1 MSLWGKLLI
10 VFNGLA
16 AVVFLFLASA
26 DWGLRQNWAYSAFKH
41 ELAIQGLPLEAD
53 DPWYA
58 PQAIHAAD
66 VGPETAAD
74 LFKDAGDKPVQTQQ
88 AEVVQKR
95 QELVEHLKALP
106 DAKRR
111 EELKH
116 LLWNLART
124 LDERDAIA
132 KRCKADSGVKTDAI
146 LADLEKKF
154 DEAEK
159 PLVATDTPEQLQ
171 RDTAEKRASI
181 AHLLY
186 NLADDL
192 AWHTRVQIVIG
203 LNAYQREADR
213 QAADLEVMVQRVNQ
227 AIDDDRLAFQL
238 EYFQLIQRRTQVLAN
253 QVQILDLNLAT
264 YQDLNKKHQGFVAA
278 RQNDK
283 KQLTEDLA
291 KAREDIKV
299 ELEKQGELEKQKF
312 KSDQDLAT
320 KFDENVELEKKI
332 RKLELGR

>member
-1 MSLWGKLLI
+1 MSLLGKLLI

-26 DWGLRQNWAYSAFKH
+26 DWGLRQNWAYAAFRH
-41 ELAIQGLPLEAD
+41 ELAIRGLPLESED
-53 DPWYA
+53 FWSP
-58 PQAIHAAD
+58 PGAIQAAD
-66 VGPETAAD
+66 VGPETAED
-74 LFKDAGDKPVQTQQ
+74 LFKDAGGHAVQTQQ
-88 AEVVQKR
+88 EEVVRKR
-95 QELVEHLKALP
+95 QELVEQLKALP
-106 DAKRR
+106 DDKRR
-111 EELKH
+111 EALKH
-116 LLWNLART
+116 ILWNLART

-132 KRCKADSGVKTDAI
+132 KSCKAEGGEKTDVI
-146 LADLEKKF
+146 LGKLEKKF

-159 PLVATDTPEQLQ
+159 PLVAGDSPEQVQ
-171 RDTAEKRASI
+171 RDTAEKRAAI

-192 AWHTRVQIVIG
+192 AWHSRVQIVVG

-213 QAADLEVMVQRVNQ
+213 QAADIEVMVQRVNR

-238 EYFQLIQRRTQVLAN
+238 EYYQLIQRRTQVLAN
-253 QVQILDLNLAT
+253 QVQIMDLNLDT
-264 YQDLNKKHQGFVAA
+264 YKQLKEKHKGFVAA
-278 RQNDK
+278 REEDK
-283 KQLTEDLA
+283 KKLIADLA

-312 KSDQDLAT
+312 KSDQDQAT